1 MRVVDA
7 FETPEEIVAAAEF
20 VPGELHKQFDVYKAS
35 MSGDKNSKGLPESR
49 CVLDSDDVTV
59 PTMVPTLGCAKAWFR
74 VVRGFCPTLRG
85 ARRADIKIFLIGQIR
100 PLSQETK
107 KENQLVYMYFYF
119 P

>member
-49 CVLDSDDVTV
+49 WVLDSDDVVQV
-59 PTMVPTLGCAKAWFR
+59 PIVVPTLGCAKA
-74 VVRGFCPTLRG
+74 
-85 ARRADIKIFLIGQIR
+85 
-100 PLSQETK
+100 
-107 KENQLVYMYFYF
+107 
-119 P
+119 